1 MWFPDK
7 KPALFP
13 PERLNVIAAL
23 IPVLQH
29 TPVWER
35 RYEVEAYIWRCVDAG
50 FCSTDDQVRLC
61 AERYLAGKRK
71 VTPPGTARRLKAERK
86 LKETLSRVPPELKA
100 AIDEALTEQSKA
112 VAQYKSGIEKALNAI
127 VGSVMKRHKADPAI
141 VKELLVRS
149 IRELA

>member
-1 MWFPDK
+1 M
-7 KPALFP
+7 LFP
-13 PERLNVIAAL
+13 PERLSVISAL

-29 TPVWER
+29 TPTWGR

-50 FCSTDDQVRLC
+50 FCSTDDQVKLC

-86 LKETLSRVPPELKA
+86 LKEILSKVPPELQT
-100 AIDEALTEQSKA
+100 AIDAALTEQCKA
-112 VAQYKSGIEKALNAI
+112 IVQYKSGIEKALNAI

-141 VKELLVRS
+141 IKELLIRS